1 MKRKKIVLG
10 LPAEHD
16 LAEGD
21 FMPELPGEKRRAS
34 FPAAHEERRR
44 RMCRFPAAIRPGF
57 TLIELLIVIAIIA
70 AAVMYLLWVQVITF
84 IQDVALEVAYR
95 VQQA

>member
-1 MKRKKIVLG
+1 MPKKPGKALKRKSRMPVGFICVCV
-10 LPAEHD
+10 LPA
-16 LAEGD
+16 L
-21 FMPELPGEKRRAS
+21 LL
-34 FPAAHEERRR
+34 
-44 RMCRFPAAIRPGF
+44 
-57 TLIELLIVIAIIA
+57 TLFFIVIAIIA